1 MSQAATTGHDGRG
14 CGVRP
19 SYLAVG
25 HVTVDVMADGER
37 RPGGTALYSAL
48 QAARL
53 GLEATIHTRGAERE
67 LRKLL
72 SPYADELQLVVEPAA
87 ETTTFRTEGLGE
99 ERRQRLLA
107 WAGPIAAE
115 RLPAAG
121 ILHLAPVAAELA
133 ALPAGEWG
141 FVGLTP
147 QGLARGWSEPG
158 AEVVPQAPAA
168 PALGLFARSDAVVLS
183 RGERLTAADGVQL
196 ARRSGALVAVTAG
209 PASTLVLEPG
219 GGETEVAP
227 AAAPDAVD
235 DLGAGDVFAA
245 TLFVE
250 LAGGATPR
258 QAAIMGGAAAAV
270 RLRAIGPG
278 AIGRRAEIEAQATSA
293 ESSSS
298 LSSPGPS

>member
-1 MSQAATTGHDGRG
+1 
-14 CGVRP
+14 
-19 SYLAVG
+19 
-25 HVTVDVMADGER
+25 VTVDVMADGER

-53 GLEATIHTRGAERE
+53 GLEATIHTRGVERE

-72 SPYADELQLVVEPAA
+72 SPYADELRLVVEPAA
-87 ETTTFRTEGLGE
+87 ETTTFHTEGFGE

-115 RLPAAG
+115 RLPGAG
-121 ILHLAPVAAELA
+121 ILHLAPVAAELLA
-133 ALPAGEWG
+133 APSGEWG

-147 QGLARGWSEPG
+147 QGLARGWSGPG
-158 AEVVPQAPAA
+158 AEVVPRAPAA
-168 PALGLFARSDAVVLS
+168 EALELFVRSDALVLS
-183 RGERLTAADGVQL
+183 RSERPATAEGVEL
-196 ARRSGALVAVTAG
+196 ARGHGALVAVTAG
-209 PASTLVLEPG
+209 PARTLLLEPG
-219 GGETEVAP
+219 GGETEVSP
-227 AAAPDAVD
+227 AAVPGAVD

-258 QAAIMGGAAAAV
+258 QAAIMAGAAAAV
-270 RLRAIGPG
+270 RLAGTGPG

-298 LSSPGPS
+298 PSSPGAS